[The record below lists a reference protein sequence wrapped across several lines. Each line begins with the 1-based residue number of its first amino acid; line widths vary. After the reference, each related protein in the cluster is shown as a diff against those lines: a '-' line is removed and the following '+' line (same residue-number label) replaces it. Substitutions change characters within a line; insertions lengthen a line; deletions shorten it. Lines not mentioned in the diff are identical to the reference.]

1 MTDVVGESSDD
12 AAQPP
17 MDAQTILSSNRTAMS
32 FERTL
37 MSADRT
43 LMGTVRTALSL
54 ITFGFTI
61 AQLFERLKSL
71 APTAVGHH
79 SARNLGLAL
88 ILLGVV
94 ILVMGIIGHERFRRR
109 LSERRDRLYQLGLL
123 RTDVHYHPTTTF
135 IAAVALIGI
144 GLMAALSLFAHFLGA
159 VPSG

>member
-1 MTDVVGESSDD
+1 
-12 AAQPP
+12 
-17 MDAQTILSSNRTAMS
+17 MS

-54 ITFGFTI
+54 ISFGFTI
-61 AQLFERLKSL
+61 AQLFERLRGV
-71 APTAVGHH
+71 APGVVGQH

-94 ILVMGIIGHERFRRR
+94 ILIMGIIGHERFRKQ
-109 LSERRDRLYQLGLL
+109 LSARRDRLYQLGLV
-123 RTDVHYHPTTTF
+123 RTDIHYQPTTTF

-144 GLMAALSLFAHFLGA
+144 GLMAAFSLFVRALGA
-159 VPSG
+159 VPDV